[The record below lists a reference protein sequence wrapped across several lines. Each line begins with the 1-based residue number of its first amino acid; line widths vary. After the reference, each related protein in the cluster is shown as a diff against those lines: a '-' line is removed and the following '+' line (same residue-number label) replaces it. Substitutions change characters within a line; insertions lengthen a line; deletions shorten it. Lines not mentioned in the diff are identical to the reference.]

1 MNINPGNKAQLKIN
15 DRSGLQIQVIGVKL
29 IFHKC
34 TAQTLLLVSSNNRE
48 LKRKM
53 LGINVVEEQVVEM
66 K

>member
-1 MNINPGNKAQLKIN
+1 MNVNPGNKAQLKIN
-15 DRSGLQIQVIGVKL
+15 DRSGLQIQVIGVKR